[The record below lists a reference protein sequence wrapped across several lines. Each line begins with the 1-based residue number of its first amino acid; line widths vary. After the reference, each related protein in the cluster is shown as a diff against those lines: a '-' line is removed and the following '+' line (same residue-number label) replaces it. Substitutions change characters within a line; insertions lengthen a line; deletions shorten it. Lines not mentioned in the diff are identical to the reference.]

1 MFGFLHRWSLSRTR
15 QDRSRRLNL
24 ESLEDR
30 CMLTVMADVVFL
42 FDASGSAGYTP
53 AKDWFGSIINQ
64 LDSTLRNAN
73 DIDVRY
79 GLAAFGQDYQDG
91 PSRFAH
97 SQVVG
102 SDAGSVFDR
111 LFSDGADHITDLQ
124 TAVGNLDVRG
134 GNEDGWDA
142 IDHAIA
148 EYDFRPGAVPVF
160 VLVQNDEG
168 RIAGSGFDG
177 VNNTLIHDGILAALK
192 SKNVLLN
199 TLTVGSAGGGGTQP
213 IFDLAPYGLSS
224 DVRILGV
231 EADAVDSLRDGMHN
245 YHAFNTATDSIPTS
259 LPATTADTL
268 QISHNGSNT
277 GATGMV
283 ASGKSVLIGG
293 PALDG

>member
-1 MFGFLHRWSLSRTR
+1 MDRVEFLSRACRTSDHR
-15 QDRSRRLNL
+15 NKRLRFEMLDDRR
-24 ESLEDR
+24 
-30 CMLTVMADVVFL
+30 MLSTMADIVFL
-42 FDASGSAGYTP
+42 VDASGSESDFP
-53 AKDWFGSIINQ
+53 AIDWLHSIVAD
-64 LDSTLRNAN
+64 LDNSLRAAN
-73 DIDVRY
+73 DINVRY
-79 GLAAFGQDYQDG
+79 GLVGFGQTD
-91 PSRFAH
+91 RFAH
-97 SQVVG
+97 SQVADFNPAPG
-102 SDAGSVFDR
+102 KTVFGR
-111 LFSDGADHITDLQ
+111 LWSENDHLNDIQSAMVNLEN
-124 TAVGNLDVRG
+124 AVGG